1 MTSPS
6 EKRGKH
12 LKALEKKKAAER
24 ERERELNLSGYL
36 KLKKKQQKEKE
47 VAPAPEKKVIRSNPK
62 PITKKKT
69 V

>member
-12 LKALEKKKAAER
+12 LKTLEKE
-24 ERERELNLSGYL
+24 
-36 KLKKKQQKEKE
+36 KEKE
-47 VAPAPEKKVIRSNPK
+47 VAPAAEKKVVPVPEKKVIRSTPK

>member
-12 LKALEKKKAAER
+12 LKALEKEKKVAPAPE
-24 ERERELNLSGYL
+24 
-36 KLKKKQQKEKE
+36 KK